1 MEDLV
6 NEHCNKLQRNRHSPK
21 KLLVSRFLCIFFGFY
36 ALGCAKVDLTL
47 PSDREVADIF
57 ASSPSV
63 SASMNG
69 NVVEVI
75 VEQPL
80 YQIRRGGH
88 LWAKVGPY
96 IYLFTAE
103 TESIFQQFPGV
114 AGVRVVTRTSR
125 RSTEVARALLY
136 SDRLNSITW
145 QRALNIAGK
154 ARRDGSGRP
163 TFLEELIRWGEDHT
177 DYGYSE
183 EFVS

>member
-1 MEDLV
+1 M

-103 TESIFQQFPGV
+103 TESIFQQFPVIYGPPKFPLFCV
-114 AGVRVVTRTSR
+114 FSAFNPGGLRHPPPSLQGTVT
-125 RSTEVARALLY
+125 
-136 SDRLNSITW
+136 
-145 QRALNIAGK
+145 
-154 ARRDGSGRP
+154 
-163 TFLEELIRWGEDHT
+163 
-177 DYGYSE
+177 
-183 EFVS
+183 